1 MAARPAPRSDE
12 RPLAVVVEDFHKRF
26 GELEVL
32 KGVSLEAREGDVV
45 SMIGASGSG
54 KSTFLRC
61 INFLE
66 MPTKGRIV
74 VTGDEVALKPNRDGN
89 LHPSDR
95 RQLERVRTKLGM
107 VFQSFNLWQHL
118 TVMQNVIEAPVHVSD
133 LQKPRPLSGPES
145 FSRGGAV

>member
-1 MAARPAPRSDE
+1 MAARPALKEAE
-12 RPLAVVVEDFHKRF
+12 RPMAVVVEDLHKRF

-66 MPTKGRIV
+66 MPTKGRIT
-74 VTGDEVALKPNRDGN
+74 VTGDEVALTSCLPYGQRCSPAV
-89 LHPSDR
+89 H
-95 RQLERVRTKLGM
+95 RT
-107 VFQSFNLWQHL
+107 
-118 TVMQNVIEAPVHVSD
+118 
-133 LQKPRPLSGPES
+133 
-145 FSRGGAV
+145 